1 MTPRTAM
8 GKKDTKRV
16 QFVSAETLHGEGPV
30 AIASNGVVHA
40 SIGVNGKLALWDAI
54 NSKLLCQVTL
64 QLPPELEKQAESKR
78 AQELAKKPPKWLAFD
93 CAGTSLGIHRPGVGL
108 WLCKVNTS
116 GGKTEV
122 TGALMLGDAKMSEHF
137 SCVSFSSTQP
147 GLLAVGTDAGR
158 VMLFDPKHNK
168 LSAQKDGKHPGK
180 QVSIVCG
187 DWLRDGRLAV
197 ASGERMKVSA
207 PITIEPTPEWKSFA
221 KFYIGGMTAKIP
233 IQQVSTTK
241 TYDSTPGFL
250 AVSLGEPPYIAMTLG
265 DKVVTIMD
273 YSGVYKEEGFFIPL
287 DYGHIVGMTWV
298 AHEVVLIAL
307 ANGYVVLVSAPLL
320 MRQRKNASAQAHGR
334 STDAEQPVAVTT
346 KSMST
351 TRVFQNYLSGCIEL
365 EGTPAVLGDTSL
377 KILRIDM
384 SKWGTEECL
393 SIVADIEIEGYDGRI
408 GTSLNA
414 IACRNIKQDRLHVAI
429 TSTGGLLHGFS
440 LPGVSQTVNGA

>member
-1 MTPRTAM
+1 M
-8 GKKDTKRV
+8 
-16 QFVSAETLHGEGPV
+16 
-30 AIASNGVVHA
+30 
-40 SIGVNGKLALWDAI
+40 
-54 NSKLLCQVTL
+54 
-64 QLPPELEKQAESKR
+64 
-78 AQELAKKPPKWLAFD
+78 
-93 CAGTSLGIHRPGVGL
+93 
-108 WLCKVNTS
+108 
-116 GGKTEV
+116 
-122 TGALMLGDAKMSEHF
+122 
-137 SCVSFSSTQP
+137 
-147 GLLAVGTDAGR
+147 
-158 VMLFDPKHNK
+158 
-168 LSAQKDGKHPGK
+168 
-180 QVSIVCG
+180 
-187 DWLRDGRLAV
+187 
-197 ASGERMKVSA
+197 
-207 PITIEPTPEWKSFA
+207 
-221 KFYIGGMTAKIP
+221 
-233 IQQVSTTK
+233 STTRS
-241 TYDSTPGFL
+241 YDSTPGFL

>member
-64 QLPPELEKQAESKR
+64 QLPPELEKQAETKR

-180 QVSIVCG
+180 HVAIVCG

-233 IQQVSTTK
+233 IQQVSLQHHPQKTTK
-241 TYDSTPGFL
+241 ENDRGNAHHHPFE
-250 AVSLGEPPYIAMTLG
+250 AVGSPAPP
-265 DKVVTIMD
+265 
-273 YSGVYKEEGFFIPL
+273 
-287 DYGHIVGMTWV
+287 H
-298 AHEVVLIAL
+298 AL
-307 ANGYVVLVSAPLL
+307 
-320 MRQRKNASAQAHGR
+320 H
-334 STDAEQPVAVTT
+334 T
-346 KSMST
+346 
-351 TRVFQNYLSGCIEL
+351 
-365 EGTPAVLGDTSL
+365 
-377 KILRIDM
+377 
-384 SKWGTEECL
+384 
-393 SIVADIEIEGYDGRI
+393 
-408 GTSLNA
+408 
-414 IACRNIKQDRLHVAI
+414 
-429 TSTGGLLHGFS
+429 
-440 LPGVSQTVNGA
+440 